1 MIPYWW
7 PAIVFGA
14 PGLIASL
21 VVSGVGIHLGK
32 PMLLRIGAILA
43 LPSAYYI
50 GGIPGWWPA
59 FFLPAFHLIAAM
71 AITRSRRLL
80 AVCLLLPNAAAAIAL
95 TAVTLANQSRVPSR

>member
-1 MIPYWW
+1 MIPNWW

-32 PMLLRIGAILA
+32 PILLRIGALLA

-59 FFLPAFHLIAAM
+59 FILPAFHLIAAT
-71 AITRSRRLL
+71 AITRSRRWL
-80 AVCLLLPNAAAAIAL
+80 AVCLLLPNAAVAIAL
-95 TAVTLANQSRVPSR
+95 TAVTLANQSRVP